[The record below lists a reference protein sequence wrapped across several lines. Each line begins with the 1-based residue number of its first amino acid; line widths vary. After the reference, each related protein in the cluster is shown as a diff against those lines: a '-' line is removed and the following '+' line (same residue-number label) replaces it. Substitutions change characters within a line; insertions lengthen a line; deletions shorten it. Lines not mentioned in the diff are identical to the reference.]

1 MRLYKHIGD
10 SRQLGAG
17 SHLGQILMN
26 MGKLLLIVMLLTPV
40 LTVNAA
46 GVLHLPEEQA
56 ADSTVT
62 DSLKQHHPER
72 KLSWLRRTI
81 RGFSYIDK
89 NYVEPQHYNWS
100 VMAQAT
106 HSYDYY
112 RLSTTGAN
120 RQSVSFAP
128 TPNLKFGPY
137 FGWRWIF
144 LGYTFDL
151 KNLDFGF
158 GAKSLK
164 QEFDFSIYS
173 AQIGADFY
181 YRRTGSDYKIR
192 NVDMGPDVDS
202 RLLEKVPFDGISV
215 GITGFSV
222 YYIFNHQR
230 FSYPAAFAQSTCQK
244 ISCGSWM
251 AGIGYLRNRIDLDYE
266 KLEQTVR
273 TYSGNMEAKVDS
285 GLMFNSVKYYDVNAS
300 VGYAYNWVFARNCL
314 FCASLSLAL
323 AYKKS
328 EGETASEEKKG
339 FDFNNFN
346 VDGIGR
352 FGLVYNNTR
361 WYAGTSAIVR
371 AYNYH
376 KSRFAANN
384 IFGSLNVYVGY
395 NFGLKSRYRKQKQ

>member
-1 MRLYKHIGD
+1 
-10 SRQLGAG
+10 
-17 SHLGQILMN
+17 
-26 MGKLLLIVMLLTPV
+26 MGRYIRHQTTRWVKTALLLYFFTILPLSVV
-40 LTVNAA
+40 A
-46 GVLHLPEEQA
+46 GDRAV
-56 ADSTVT
+56 ADSVFA
-62 DSLKQHHPER
+62 DSVQTKPA
-72 KLSWLRRTI
+72 KKMSWLRRTI

-100 VMAQAT
+100 GMLQAT
-106 HSYDYY
+106 HTYDYY

-120 RQSVSFAP
+120 RQSVTLSP
-128 TPNLKFGPY
+128 TPNLKVGPY

-151 KNLDFGF
+151 HNINV

-181 YRRTGSDYKIR
+181 YRRTGSDYKLR
-192 NVDMGPDVDS
+192 AVDLGPDIDTHS
-202 RLLEKVPFDGISV
+202 LNRVPFDGLNV
-215 GITGFSV
+215 GITGFNV

-251 AGIGYLRNRIDLDYE
+251 AGFGYLRNSLDFDYE
-266 KLEQTVR
+266 KLEKTVR
-273 TYSGNMEAKVDS
+273 AYTGNAEAKVDS
-285 GLMFNSVKYYDVNAS
+285 GLMFNSVKYYDINAS

-314 FCASLSLAL
+314 FCASLSMAL
-323 AYKKS
+323 AYKKAES
-328 EGETASEEKKG
+328 ETAGNDKSG
-339 FDFNNFN
+339 FDVKNFN

-352 FGLVYNNTR
+352 FGVVYNNMR
-361 WYAGTSAIVR
+361 WYAGASAIVR
-371 AYNYH
+371 AYNYR

-384 IFGSLNVYVGY
+384 VFGSLNMYIGY
-395 NFGLKSRYRKQKQ
+395 NFGLKSRYKNKKD